1 VIQAGQAQLEK
12 PAAWN
17 VNLAQNGLLFKS
29 HKYLLVD
36 GKLVQPIGGAAI
48 HDPITNEWLIKH
60 ELDLLSNIVKDEDPD
75 KDGFSNLDE
84 YLGVDRSAANGDADS
99 TDPREAKSHPPYHTK
114 LFVKEYIRVRFRIL
128 FNAYDGDPQ
137 KPESMSFQINTLD
150 LRGSTM
156 FLSLGDMVTNT
167 KFKLDSFAYKTSKNP
182 STDVEEDVSELT
194 LLNTETNEK
203 ITLVVTRATD
213 SPDSFALFQYRW
225 PQPAQDIRVK
235 KNGEF
240 VLKPNVTERYKLIDI
255 KETEAV
261 IQLPSGE
268 KYTVPRAPQ

>member
-12 PAAWN
+12 PVAWN
-17 VNLAQNGLLFKS
+17 VNLSQSGMLFKS

-36 GKLVQPIGGAAI
+36 GKLQRPDVGGSI
-48 HDPITNEWLIKH
+48 HDPVPNEWLLKH
-60 ELDLLSNIVKDEDPD
+60 ELDLLANTVLDEDPD
-75 KDGFSNLDE
+75 KDGFTNLDE
-84 YLGVDRSAANGDADS
+84 YLGADRSPANGDADS
-99 TDPREAKSHPPYHTK
+99 TNPRDVKSLPPYYTK

-137 KPESMSFQINTLD
+137 KPESMTFQINTLD
-150 LRGSTM
+150 LRGSTQ
-156 FLSLGDMVTNT
+156 FLSLGEMVAST
-167 KFKLDSFAYKTSKNP
+167 KFKLESFAYKTPKNP

-194 LLNTETNEK
+194 LLNTESGEK

-225 PQPAQDIRVK
+225 PQPWQEIRVK